1 MRLLRSTKICA
12 HCGSRIFTQGFDDQ
26 HRLSHIM
33 IRKGICYECAFWE
46 ELIAY
51 PPQDTEV
58 LGNKCLK
65 ICPGISKKS
74 IGVILG
80 GKGKVRYFMRPD
92 MQVLCSNDIWQI
104 GTIPE
109 RFRNQLTP
117 TLVEITKKAY
127 KQLKRND
134 KKCQARACL
143 DRYHCF
149 RYNLEL
155 EKEHEPYNKVPV
167 NWKVGNEHC
176 GFRIDPSE
184 ILSDES
190 NVTQQ
195 PI

>member
-1 MRLLRSTKICA
+1 MKMLRSTKICA
-12 HCGSRIFTQGFDDQ
+12 HCGSRIFTQGVNNE

-33 IRKGICYECAFWE
+33 KRMGICYECAFWE
-46 ELIAY
+46 DFIAY
-51 PPQDTEV
+51 PPQYTEV
-58 LGNKCLK
+58 LGNRCLK
-65 ICPGISKKS
+65 ICPGISKKE

-80 GKGKVRYFMRPD
+80 GKGKTRYFMRPD
-92 MQVLCSNDIWQI
+92 MQVFCSNDIWQI

-109 RFRNQLTP
+109 RFRTQLTP
-117 TLVEITKKAY
+117 TLIEITERAY
-127 KQLKRND
+127 KQLKRNN
-134 KKCQARACL
+134 KKCQARACF
-143 DRYHCF
+143 DRYNCF

-155 EKEHEPYNKVPV
+155 EKENEPYNKVPA

-190 NVTQQ
+190 NVTQT